1 MNVLLGAGAAL
12 LLMIFATIVALGRMV
27 RAHTRVIEAR
37 TALDFQ
43 LHRRHDLVAPLVQA
57 VSVYA
62 RHEQPLFAH
71 VTEVRSELLRQPGSG
86 FGPLL
91 ENQLATAIA
100 ALIALPERYPE
111 LAASHHF
118 NLLVDDL
125 ALVECE
131 IQSAATEYSRA
142 AETFNARVKWFLPST
157 VAVAF
162 GYQAANP
169 VSLNTTRELLSTAAV
184 AA

>member
-1 MNVLLGAGAAL
+1 MNVLIGAGAVL
-12 LLMIFATIVALGRMV
+12 LLMILATVVALSRLV
-27 RAHTRVIEAR
+27 RAHSRVIEAR
-37 TALDFQ
+37 RALDAK
-43 LHRRHDLVAPLVQA
+43 LRCRHDLVAPLVQA

-71 VTEVRSELLRQPGSG
+71 VTEVRAELLRQPGSG

-100 ALIALPERYPE
+100 SLIALPDRYPE

-118 NLLVDDL
+118 KVLAHDL
-125 ALVECE
+125 AMVECD
-131 IQSAATEYSRA
+131 IQAAADNYSSA

-157 VAVAF
+157 VADAF
-162 GYQAANP
+162 GYQAAKP
-169 VSLNTTRELLSTAAV
+169 VSLNTSRELREAAAV